1 LGSVKVGKSYEF
13 CLVVK
18 TAEGGGSYY
27 KGLADGGYTVTASKP
42 GFNNTTKTVS
52 VVNGELTVLEILM
65 ETS

>member
-1 LGSVKVGKSYEF
+1 MGYEF

-27 KGLADGGYTVTASKP
+27 KSLADGSYTVTATKP

-65 ETS
+65 EKA

>member
-1 LGSVKVGKSYEF
+1 MK
-13 CLVVK
+13 K

-27 KGLADGGYTVTASKP
+27 KSLADGSYTVTATKP
-42 GFNNTTKTVS
+42 GFTNTTKTVS